1 MELRTAEEELGKDL
15 AEIYKREYQRL
26 TDRDSDLLYMPA
38 TDKAKWWCSCGVMNL
53 ISQMHCRVCGASIA
67 DLSKIMWKDYLQGL
81 YDKEHP
87 EEAKARKEAEAEEA
101 ARLEAEKAAAE
112 EAPD

>member
-1 MELRTAEEELGKDL
+1 MELKTAEEALGKEL
-15 AEIYKREYQRL
+15 ADIYRKEYQKL

-67 DLSKIMWKDYLQGL
+67 DLSRIMWKD
-81 YDKEHP
+81 
-87 EEAKARKEAEAEEA
+87 
-101 ARLEAEKAAAE
+101 
-112 EAPD
+112 